1 MKIISNDLRSSCRA
15 LLLEA
20 LQTDS
25 ITITENGTYYASDH
39 ELEGFDIVY
48 VNVEGN
54 TGEEYT
60 FPDGTPLD
68 DITNVTGEDEVID
81 NDSDWKASI
90 QLKIRYNYMSDG
102 SIWGD
107 YYGFIIKYTPPGSTN
122 QSSIYRQAA
131 VGYYSVGSGMPSY
144 PVKNFK
150 WTVDP
155 ETGTLSWSCMKPN
168 SAGVYTY
175 YSSSVTYSFLVGYG
189 AEDHSISVKK
199 KED

>member
-15 LLLEA
+15 LLLGA

-39 ELEGFDIVY
+39 DLEGFDIVY

-54 TGEEYT
+54 SGEEYT

-68 DITNVTGEDEVID
+68 DIIKVTGGDEVVD

-90 QLKIRYNYMSDG
+90 QLQIRYNYMSDG

-131 VGYYSVGSGMPSY
+131 LGYYSEGGSMPSY
-144 PVKNFK
+144 PVKNFN